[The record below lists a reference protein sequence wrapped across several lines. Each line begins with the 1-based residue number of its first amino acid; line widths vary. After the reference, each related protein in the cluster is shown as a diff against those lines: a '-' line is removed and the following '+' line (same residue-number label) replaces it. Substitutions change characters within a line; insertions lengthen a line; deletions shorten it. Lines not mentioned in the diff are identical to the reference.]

1 MSAVVI
7 DTHILLWYLFDATK
21 LSPAAAQALLQAEA
35 DSASIY
41 VPAMSVVELRYLVEK
56 KSFTEAHYQVV
67 LNVLRDPLQLPT
79 VAPIDLDT
87 ADQMMHIPRVVVPE
101 LPDRVIA
108 ATAFHLQLPLIT
120 ADTKIR
126 ALTNITII

>member
-21 LSPAAAQALLQAEA
+21 LSPAATQALLQAEA
-35 DSASIY
+35 DNTPIY
-41 VPAMSVVELRYLVEK
+41 VPAMSVVELRYLIEK

-67 LNVLRDPLQLPT
+67 LNVLRDPMQLPT
-79 VAPIDLDT
+79 IAPLDLDT
-87 ADQMMHIPRVVVPE
+87 ADDLMHISRAIVPE

-108 ATAFHLQLPLIT
+108 ATAFHLKLPLIT

>member
-1 MSAVVI
+1 MSAIVI

-21 LSPAAAQALLQAEA
+21 LSPAATQALLQAEA
-35 DSASIY
+35 DNAPIY
-41 VPAMSVVELRYLVEK
+41 VPSMSVVALRYLVEK

-79 VAPIDLDT
+79 VAQLDLDT
-87 ADQMMHIPRVVVPE
+87 ADNLQHIPRTAVPE

-108 ATAFHLQLPLIT
+108 ATAFRLKLPLIT

-126 ALTNITII
+126 TLTNVTII

>member
-126 ALTNITII
+126 ALTNIRII